1 MLTFFRSK
9 SNPDKIAA
17 EKLYF
22 GLVAQARNPVFYAGW
37 QVPDTLDGRF
47 DMVLLHVF
55 AVIQHL
61 RKHGKEGSKRAQ
73 ALYDVMFVDMDRSVR
88 EMGIGDLG
96 VKRHIRRMMTAF
108 NGRMDAYAKG
118 IEDPSMLEGAIRRNV
133 YAQVDGNIDTAPL
146 KAYLLCCVQGEQ
158 AVMSGQMIWPVLG
171 EMKQSA

>member
-22 GLVAQARNPVFYAGW
+22 SLASQSRNPVFYAEWG
-37 QVPDTLDGRF
+37 VPDTLDGRF
-47 DMVLLHVF
+47 DMVLLHTF

-61 RKHGKEGSKRAQ
+61 RKHGKAGSSRAQ
-73 ALYDVMFVDMDRSVR
+73 ALYDVMFVDMDRTVR
-88 EMGIGDLG
+88 EMGIGDLS
-96 VKRHIRRMMTAF
+96 VKRHMRRMMTAF

-118 IEDPSMLEGAIRRNV
+118 LEDPETLDAAIRRNV
-133 YAQVDGNIDTAPL
+133 YAQVSNDIDAMPL
-146 KAYLLCCVQGEQ
+146 KDYLLACVRGEQ
-158 AVMSGQMIWPVLG
+158 AVMSGQMIWPVLD

>member
-22 GLVAQARNPVFYAGW
+22 SLASQSRNPVFYAEW
-37 QVPDTLDGRF
+37 SVPDTLDGRF
-47 DMVLLHVF
+47 DMILLHVF

-61 RKHGKEGSKRAQ
+61 RKHGKAGSDRAQ
-73 ALYDVMFVDMDRSVR
+73 ALYDVMFVDMDRAVR
-88 EMGIGDLG
+88 EMGIGDLS

-108 NGRMDAYAKG
+108 NGRMDAYSKG
-118 IEDPSMLEGAIRRNV
+118 LDDPETMDGALRRNV
-133 YAQVDGNIDTAPL
+133 YAEVSNVVDVTPL
-146 KAYLLCCVQGEQ
+146 KHYLLGCVQGEQ